1 MKKIYLLLTV
11 ALAAVLAPLAGWAQ
25 GGDVL
30 VPEQSVMGMNALPHR
45 VHYPIRNAGFSFE
58 APVTVSEGATLYIMR
73 GDEVLAES
81 PLVEENYKTQGRAN
95 AYFGEGLMLPKGKT
109 YRMVVKAGAIALKDR
124 PDVTNDE
131 LSVDFDVPGTVEPAI
146 HDVAEGEA
154 VEWLDNLTFYY
165 YIETK
170 ELGPTEVTLYR
181 EGEAVATYPA
191 YTTWDWDL
199 GQTHVYFDERQYFYK
214 GVNYTFV
221 LPAAC
226 VSSLYRDDIVNEEIR
241 INFVGAYE
249 GPGTTGVETVESGGT
264 KVACRDGRA
273 VITGLKAGSRVS
285 VCTADGKVVKVF
297 TADGRQAE
305 TTVDLPGRGVY
316 VISVDG
322 KDIKVFK

>member
-11 ALAAVLAPLAGWAQ
+11 ALAAALTPTAGRAQ

-30 VPEQSVMGMNALPHR
+30 VPEQNVVGLHALPHR
-45 VHYPIRNAGFSFE
+45 VHYPIEKAGFSFE

-81 PLVEENYKTQGRAN
+81 PLVEENYKTQGWAN
-95 AYFGEGLMLPKGKT
+95 AYFGEGLTLPKGRT

-124 PDVTNDE
+124 PDVTNSD

-154 VEWLDNLTFYY
+154 VEWLDHLTFYY

-199 GQTHVYFDERQYFYK
+199 GQTHVHFDERLYFDK

-221 LPAAC
+221 LPAGC
-226 VSSLYRDDIVNEEIR
+226 VSSKYRDDIVNEEIR

-249 GPGTTGVETVESGGT
+249 GPGTTGVTAAEGGGT

-285 VCTADGKVVKVF
+285 VCSAGGTVVRAF
-297 TADGRQAE
+297 TADGRQTE
-305 TTVDLPGRGVY
+305 TAVDLPGRGVY

-322 KDIKVFK
+322 MSHKVKN